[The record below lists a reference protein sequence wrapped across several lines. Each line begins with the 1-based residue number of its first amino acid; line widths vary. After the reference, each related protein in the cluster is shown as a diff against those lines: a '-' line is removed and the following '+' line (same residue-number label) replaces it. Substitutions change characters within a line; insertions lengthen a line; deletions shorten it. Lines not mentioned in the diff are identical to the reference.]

1 MYRIAV
7 CDDEQVFLH
16 DAKTMTASILREAGV
31 ACQIDGYMNAETL
44 HNQLEAQPKLYD
56 VLILDI
62 LLGDENGIQLAKTLR
77 DTGYTN
83 SILFVTSSKEFSLE
97 GYSVYPIHYLIKPL
111 QKDALREVL
120 LRDYEKNYRPASISI
135 PIKGGL
141 THLAVDSVLY
151 IESLAR
157 VVIIHTKNRDMEV
170 TMPLREVWKLL
181 PPGTFAQCHKSFL
194 VSMGQIRDLTRMA
207 VDLKS
212 GQSLPVGRVYYED
225 VLSAFTEYLGN

>member
-7 CDDEQVFLH
+7 CDDEPLFLH
-16 DAKTMTASILREAGV
+16 NAKTMTASILREAGIV
-31 ACQIDGYMNAETL
+31 HQIDGYMNAQAL
-44 HNQLEAQPKLYD
+44 RSQLETQPKLYNI
-56 VLILDI
+56 LILDI
-62 LLGDENGIQLAKTLR
+62 LLGDENGIHLAKTLR

-111 QKDALREVL
+111 QEDALREVL
-120 LRDYEKNYRPASISI
+120 LRDYEKNYRPASIPI

-141 THLAVDSVLY
+141 THLTVDSVLY
-151 IESLAR
+151 IESLGR
-157 VVIIHTKNRDMEV
+157 VVIIHTKDRDMEV

-194 VSMGQIRDLTRMA
+194 VSMGQIRDLTRMS
-207 VDLKS
+207 VELKS
-212 GQSLPVGRVYYED
+212 GQTLPVGRVYYED
-225 VLSAFTEYLGN
+225 TLSVFTEYLGK